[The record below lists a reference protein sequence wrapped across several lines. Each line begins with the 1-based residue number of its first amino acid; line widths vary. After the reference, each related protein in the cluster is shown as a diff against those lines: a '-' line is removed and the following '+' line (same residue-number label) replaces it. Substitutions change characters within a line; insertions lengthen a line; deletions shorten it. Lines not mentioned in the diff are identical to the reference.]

1 LFMRDSGRSTH
12 ATACQPL
19 LLPMDASTKY
29 IQHLYASQ
37 MAWSCFNQLRS
48 YGVPLVML
56 PMLQEAS

>member
-1 LFMRDSGRSTH
+1 
-12 ATACQPL
+12 
-19 LLPMDASTKY
+19 MDASTKY